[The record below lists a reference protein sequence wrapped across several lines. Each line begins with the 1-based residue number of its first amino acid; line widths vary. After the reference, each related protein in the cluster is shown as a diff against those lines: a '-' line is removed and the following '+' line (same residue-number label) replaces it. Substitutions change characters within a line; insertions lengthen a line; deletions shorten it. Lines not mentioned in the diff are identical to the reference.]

1 MTYSVLTRRRFEDD
15 YDDILFYYKVK
26 IGMPGAASS
35 FAAAMDAAIGDIC
48 RFPGIR
54 AISREPGL
62 ASRQVR
68 EYIVRRCAIYYRA
81 EGNDVILLRLLHQ
94 SQDTSRAIIE

>member
-1 MTYSVLTRRRFEDD
+1 MTCSVLTQRRFEDD

-26 IGMPGAASS
+26 IGMSGAAAS
-35 FAAAMDAAIGDIC
+35 FAAAIDEAIGDIR
-48 RFPGIR
+48 RFPEIR
-54 AISREPGL
+54 AVSRKPGL

-68 EYIVRRCAIYYRA
+68 EYLVRNHAIYYRV
-81 EGNDVILLRLLHQ
+81 EGNNVVLLRLLHQ

>member
-1 MTYSVLTRRRFEDD
+1 MTYSVLTRRRFEGD

-35 FAAAMDAAIGDIC
+35 FAAAMNAAIDDIC
-48 RFPGIR
+48 RFPEIR
-54 AISREPGL
+54 AVSRKPGL

-68 EYIVRRCAIYYRA
+68 AYIVRRYTIYYRV